1 MSKKHTHVS
10 DLKGFSRL
18 AVDAVSG
25 LTSMVEAVNL
35 NVLKTSAPLAGAVHQ
50 PLSKAV
56 ALVYRNIRA
65 IANLVGDGID
75 SLLSLLAPLLA
86 NTSGWPGR
94 EPMLA
99 VLNGVLG
106 DHLEAT
112 HNPLAINMV
121 FRYRAQALVLE
132 RQALLDAIPNVNGRI
147 LVMAHGLCMNDLEWK
162 RRKHDHGVALSRDR
176 GYTAIYLYYN
186 SGRHISINGKEF
198 AEQLETLVQQW
209 PVPIEEMVILGHSM
223 GGMLA
228 RSAFHYGSLSAH
240 HWPAYLRKMVFLG
253 TPHHGA
259 PLERGGNWFHVIVDN
274 STYTAP
280 MSSLGKIRSAG
291 ITDLRYGNLL
301 DQDWEK
307 HDRFAHVGDQRSSVP
322 LPLKVQ
328 CFAIAATTGKQAG
341 DIRDRLLG
349 DGLVPVQSALGQHE
363 NTEMNLLFA
372 AENQRI
378 EYGMNHLDLL
388 NRDEV
393 YQQLLE
399 WL

>member
-1 MSKKHTHVS
+1 MSKKPTHAS
-10 DLKGFSRL
+10 DLKGLSRL

-25 LTSMVEAVNL
+25 ITSVVEAVNL
-35 NVLKTSAPLAGAVHQ
+35 NVLKTTVPLSGAIHQ
-50 PLSKAV
+50 PLSNAI

-65 IANLVGDGID
+65 IANLVGSGID
-75 SLLSLLAPLLA
+75 SMLSLLAPLLA

-94 EPMLA
+94 EPVLA

-106 DHLEAT
+106 DHLEST
-112 HNPLAINMV
+112 QNPLAISMV
-121 FRYRAQALVLE
+121 FRHSGKTLLLE
-132 RQALLDAIPNVNGRI
+132 RQVLSEAIPNLNGRI

-162 RRKHDHGVALSRDR
+162 RRKHDHGEALSRDR
-176 GYTAIYLYYN
+176 GYTTIYLYYN

-198 AEQLETLVQQW
+198 SEQLETLVQHW
-209 PVPIEEMVILGHSM
+209 PVPIEELVILGHSM

-240 HWPAYLRKMVFLG
+240 HWPAYLRKLVFLG

-301 DQDWEK
+301 DQDWDK
-307 HDRFAHVGDQRSSVP
+307 HDRFAHVGDQRTCVP
-322 LPLKVQ
+322 LPGKVQ
-328 CFAIAATTGKQAG
+328 CFAIAATTGKEAG
-341 DIRDRLLG
+341 DIRDRFLG
-349 DGLVPVQSALGQHE
+349 DGLVPVKSALGQHE
-363 NTEMNLLFA
+363 NEEMNLLFPT
-372 AENQRI
+372 ENQRI

-388 NRDEV
+388 NRREV
-393 YQQLLE
+393 YQQLLT